1 VRLIYISVVMTG
13 NGGLHRN
20 YKGRAS
26 HMGNIGKLPPHRK
39 IQAKVFEE
47 VLKERF
53 YQDRKWGPKIDDTQT
68 TPWMWSA
75 YICNYAT
82 KWMKDPLHFTRDDT
96 GEFYDRMIQV
106 SAIAAAAC
114 ESVLRQREMHGK
126 TFYEPEKIE

>member
-1 VRLIYISVVMTG
+1 LIYISVVMTG

-75 YICNYAT
+75 YTCNYAT
-82 KWMKDPLHFTRDDT
+82 KWMKDPFTLPET
-96 GEFYDRMIQV
+96 ILV
-106 SAIAAAAC
+106 SFTT
-114 ESVLRQREMHGK
+114 E
-126 TFYEPEKIE
+126 